1 MSTICNISIL
11 IGIVPVVASLDGRI
25 KKYEDSQAK
34 GEEDFIS
41 YYTFFHNY
49 TNVSKFQMIITPLL
63 VLFILI
69 NLLSNRNNKCSKII
83 LVFL

>member
-34 GEEDFIS
+34 GEKTLLA
-41 YYTFFHNY
+41 TFFHNY
-49 TNVSKFQMIITPLL
+49 WII
-63 VLFILI
+63 
-69 NLLSNRNNKCSKII
+69 
-83 LVFL
+83 